1 MYSTQLYIVQCREI
15 LDKKGEVKKFLD
27 RLICLFIIYFV
38 GTGGFG
44 YKTMVFRMYHD
55 LGAQWPHYKP
65 PWFKRKKSE
74 ANKHLRKLYF
84 LLTCFEKSFK
94 LTMLKRLCNMCVL
107 CSTFFMIQVLYLY
120 LLGPLNIQDSLLS
133 RICRLMNGVECSA
146 SFTLHWFIFP
156 LIKHN
161 V

>member
-1 MYSTQLYIVQCREI
+1 MLP
-15 LDKKGEVKKFLD
+15 LEVLNI
-27 RLICLFIIYFV
+27 RP
-38 GTGGFG
+38 GFPN
-44 YKTMVFRMYHD
+44 MYHD
-55 LGAQWPHYKP
+55 LGGQWPHYKP